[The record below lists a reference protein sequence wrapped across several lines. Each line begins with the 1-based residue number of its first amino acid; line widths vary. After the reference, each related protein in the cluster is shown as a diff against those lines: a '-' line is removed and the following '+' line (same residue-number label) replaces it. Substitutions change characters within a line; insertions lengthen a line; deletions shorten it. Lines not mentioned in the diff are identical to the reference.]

1 MPLVSAD
8 SDFVLW
14 AIMLLT
20 CAGAFALEKSN
31 LGQRVSGPIIMLVT
45 SAILSNANIVPT
57 SALAYGTVWTYGVP
71 VAVVLLLFTANL
83 KKIFS
88 ESGPTF
94 IAFSVG
100 ALGTTLGVLLGV
112 ILLGLGDA
120 EAQLAAVFSATYI
133 GGSLNFAAV
142 AEAIGF
148 QDSNLLTASL
158 AADNVLGVL
167 FFIVLIS
174 LPSFKF
180 VARLFGYDPEA
191 LRSDVSG
198 QKKPTQPETRQLLPH
213 QADQI
218 EDSEISSLSAARM
231 AAALGMAFLIVAFSN
246 WVAGII
252 GYEAVKLLIAT
263 AIIVAIASSFPRQ
276 MAKTPEAFPIGM
288 LIMYLFFFMIGA
300 GVDIATM
307 MQSGL
312 TIATFAAIIL
322 TTHLLVLIPVGK
334 LLGLKLPELMVGSNA
349 CVMGPPSAAAMAGA
363 FGWKDLV
370 TPAILCGVFGYAI
383 ANFVALTLF
392 ASLS

>member
-1 MPLVSAD
+1 MQLITAEN
-8 SDFVLW
+8 DFLLW
-14 AIMLLT
+14 AVMLLT
-20 CAGAFALEKSN
+20 CAGAFALEKSKF
-31 LGQRVSGPIIMLVT
+31 GQRVSGPIIMLV
-45 SAILSNANIVPT
+45 SAAIFSNTNIVPT
-57 SALAYGTVWTYGVP
+57 SAPAYDTVWTYGVP
-71 VAVVLLLFTANL
+71 VAVVLLLFSANL

-94 IAFSVG
+94 IAFSIG
-100 ALGTTLGVLLGV
+100 AVGTTLGVILGV
-112 ILLGLGDA
+112 TVLTLGDA
-120 EAQLAAVFSATYI
+120 EPQLAAVFSATYI

-148 QDSNLLTASL
+148 KDSNLLTASL
-158 AADNVLGVL
+158 AADNVFGVL
-167 FFIVLIS
+167 FFIVLVS
-174 LPSFKF
+174 LPAFKV
-180 VARLFGYDPEA
+180 VARIFGYDPHA
-191 LRSDVSG
+191 HRG
-198 QKKPTQPETRQLLPH
+198 
-213 QADQI
+213 
-218 EDSEISSLSAARM
+218 EDSEPTHEVPESLTSLSAART
-231 AAALGMAFLIVAFSN
+231 AAVLGMAFLIVAFSQ
-246 WVAGII
+246 WIAGVI

-263 AIIVAIASSFPRQ
+263 VIIVAIASIFPRQ

-307 MQSGL
+307 LESGL
-312 TIATFAAIIL
+312 KIATFAAIIL

-392 ASLS
+392 TTLS